1 MGVALQQVIP
11 GMVGKRITAYF
22 ELVKPLIEFKFDT
35 IQTRTNNMFELA
47 DRLVGIYKTHDVT
60 KSVTINPKKLAGS
73 TAPNKAG
80 SSESVKVRHLLDYF
94 ADTHI
99 SWPRTKGR

>member
-47 DRLVGIYKTHDVT
+47 TSEEIDKLG
-60 KSVTINPKKLAGS
+60 KSNRSSGS
-73 TAPNKAG
+73 GRFTDEIDLG
-80 SSESVKVRHLLDYF
+80 EVRGLEIAIL
-94 ADTHI
+94 
-99 SWPRTKGR
+99 